1 MPRPL
6 PALSTDF
13 KIASLRL
20 LELVRRLELN
30 FKTVKHGNSS
40 ISLTNLQL
48 TYELAYLKAFLAW
61 ETFQEAVFLR
71 LMCGY
76 AGPNGQEPLQPGVA
90 YYRSTND
97 ANAAL
102 LAGKDFVLWH
112 NRDVVVKPFDRY
124 FNSPASPFR
133 STLANSPRLPGYSA
147 IRHRIAHLQDHARAQ
162 FDQATNLIAH
172 KRYRGSRPGEFL
184 RDQDITLPDR
194 PRYLKIILDD
204 LGSLADNMN

>member
-20 LELVRRLELN
+20 LELIRRLELN
-30 FKTVKHGNSS
+30 FKTLKHGNSS

-48 TYELAYLKAFLAW
+48 IYELAYLKGFLAW
-61 ETFQEAVFLR
+61 EAFQEEVFLR

-76 AGPNGQEPLQPGVA
+76 AGANGAEPLRPGQS
-90 YYRSTND
+90 YFRSTAD
-97 ANAAL
+97 AGAAL
-102 LAGKDFVLWH
+102 LAGRDYILWH
-112 NRDVVVKPFDRY
+112 NPGAVVRRFDHY
-124 FNSPASPFR
+124 FDSPNSPFR
-133 STLANSPRLPGYSA
+133 TTLSSSARLPGYSA
-147 IRHRIAHLQDHARAQ
+147 VRHRIAHLQDHAKLQ

-184 RDQDITLPDR
+184 RDQDITLPHR
-194 PRYLKIILDD
+194 PRYIKLILDD
-204 LGSLADNMN
+204 LGNLADQMN